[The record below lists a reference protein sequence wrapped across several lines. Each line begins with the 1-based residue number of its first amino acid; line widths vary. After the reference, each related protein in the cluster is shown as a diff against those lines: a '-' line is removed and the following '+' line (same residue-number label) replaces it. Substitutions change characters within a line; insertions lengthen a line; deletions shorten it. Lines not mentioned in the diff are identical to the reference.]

1 MSPTPIPFDD
11 LPPLDPA
18 LDLSLDLALPVPP
31 SAVWAAWTVPERLMP
46 WFCPRPWRV
55 DLAEIDLRP
64 GGRFRTRM
72 CGPAGEVFDSTG
84 CWLVVQPE
92 RLLVWTSQL
101 GPGFRPQPGGGG
113 MAMTAVLRLDP
124 LPDGGTRYR
133 AEARHATAE
142 ACAQHAAMG
151 FDAGWRAAAAQL
163 VEMVRGGEVGA
174 PPAPVG

>member
-1 MSPTPIPFDD
+1 MNPTLADL

-18 LDLSLDLALPVPP
+18 LDLSLDLELPVPP
-31 SAVWAAWTVPERLMP
+31 AAVWAGWTVPDRLMP

-72 CGPAGEVFDSTG
+72 CGPAGEVFDATG

-101 GPGFRPQPGGGG
+101 GPGFRPLAPGPGP
-113 MAMTAVLRLDP
+113 AMTGVLQLSP
-124 LPDGGTRYR
+124 LPGGGTRYQ
-133 AEARHATAE
+133 AQARHATAE

-163 VEMVRGGEVGA
+163 VEMIQAEAAGSQ
-174 PPAPVG
+174 PPAAG